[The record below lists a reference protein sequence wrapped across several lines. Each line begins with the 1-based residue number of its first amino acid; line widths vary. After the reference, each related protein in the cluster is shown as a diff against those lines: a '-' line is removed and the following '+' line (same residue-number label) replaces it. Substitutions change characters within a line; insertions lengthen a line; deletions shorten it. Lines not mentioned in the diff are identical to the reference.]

1 MAWKRR
7 YYSVADLSSSDRISI
22 MNEKIKNQIILIEE
36 RIRKL
41 NIILDHID
49 DDDSEKPLMLHL
61 IEVYKIDLEDCN
73 RYLS

>member
-1 MAWKRR
+1 
-7 YYSVADLSSSDRISI
+7 
-22 MNEKIKNQIILIEE
+22 MNKKIKNQIILIEE